1 MISREKELDP
11 DAFPT
16 EEEELDAKK
25 KEIQEYLTKLKKES
39 IYYKQESHKM
49 TSVINH

>member
-16 EEEELDAKK
+16 EEGEDLDAKK

-39 IYYKQESHKM
+39 Q
-49 TSVINH
+49 